1 MFSGL
6 SNYLK
11 KILPKRLFYRALLI
25 VAIPVLVLQLV
36 ITIVFFDSLWIKTNK
51 GMTRTL
57 VNEISTFIEA
67 YESEQENK
75 QELLDLFSIFLDLNI
90 EFTNNEK
97 LQNTDTERWFS
108 PIDRTLRRELKS
120 KFGLNEYW
128 FDTTSYKELIDLRIK
143 YEDGYFKFLVPK
155 DRVAS
160 SSARIFA
167 LWITVPAIIMVI
179 ISLIFLKN
187 QTRPITNLAR
197 AAERFGKGENIE
209 EFKPSGALEI
219 RQAGH
224 EFDKMRKRI
233 ERHINQ
239 RTEMLSGISH
249 DLRTPLTRMKLQLAF
264 IKDKETVNKLT
275 EDINEME
282 KMLNEY
288 LQFTS
293 SSYVEKDEM
302 FNLSELISEVIEK
315 YNNENI
321 SQNLFNGVNNAF
333 AEKAGDGVNILTKE
347 VDTLPNIAKNYSE
360 ENVSWVAVGDENY
373 GEGSSREHAAME
385 PRFRGCK
392 VVLVKSFARI
402 HEANLKKQGILPLV
416 FEDKNDYEKIE
427 QFDKMTIGSLK
438 DIAVDTPVEI
448 ILEKENGETETIE
461 ANHSLS
467 EDQIAWF
474 FAGSALNY
482 IKSK

>member
-6 SNYLK
+6 NNLLK

-25 VAIPVLVLQLV
+25 VATPVVVIQLV

-57 VNEISTFIEA
+57 VNEISAFIEA
-67 YESEQENK
+67 YESEKNDK
-75 QELLDLFSIFLDLNI
+75 QEITNLFSLFLDLNI
-90 EFTNNEK
+90 ELKLNEE
-97 LQNTDTERWFS
+97 LQNQQNERWFS
-108 PIDRTLRRELKS
+108 QIDRTLRRELKS
-120 KFGLNEYW
+120 KFPVENYW
-128 FDTTSYKELIDLRIK
+128 FNSRNYKELIDLRIK
-143 YEDGYFKFLVPK
+143 YNNGYFKFLVPK

-167 LWITVPAIIMVI
+167 MWITVPAIIMVI

-197 AAERFGKGENIE
+197 AAERFGKGEEIE

-233 ERHINQ
+233 ARHLNQ

-249 DLRTPLTRMKLQLAF
+249 DLRTPLTRMKLHLAF
-264 IKDKETVNKLT
+264 INDKETVEKLT

-293 SSYVEKDEM
+293 SSYVEKDET
-302 FNLSELISEVIEK
+302 FNLSELIDEVINK

-321 SQNLFNGVNNAF
+321 SRNLLPRVYINGRKNLINRCLNNLVDNALKYATKVELSLSKKNTNLFIMIDD
-333 AEKAGDGVNILTKE
+333 DG
-347 VDTLPNIAKNYSE
+347 PGIAKTEYD
-360 ENVSWVAVGDENY
+360 NVFKPFYKIDKGRADSKSSVGLGLSIASDI
-373 GEGSSREHAAME
+373 
-385 PRFRGCK
+385 
-392 VVLVKSFARI
+392 VKSHGGNI
-402 HEANLKKQGILPLV
+402 K
-416 FEDKNDYEKIE
+416 
-427 QFDKMTIGSLK
+427 
-438 DIAVDTPVEI
+438 
-448 ILEKENGETETIE
+448 LEK
-461 ANHSLS
+461 
-467 EDQIAWF
+467 
-474 FAGSALNY
+474 
-482 IKSK
+482 SKMSGLRVKIFLPV

>member
-6 SNYLK
+6 SNFLK
-11 KILPKRLFYRALLI
+11 DILPKRLFYRALLI
-25 VAIPVLVLQLV
+25 VAVPVLVLQLV
-36 ITIVFFDSLWIKTNK
+36 ITVVFFDSLWIKTNK
-51 GMTRTL
+51 GMTKAL
-57 VNEISTFIEA
+57 INEINLFVEVYGNEET
-67 YESEQENK
+67 NK
-75 QELLDLFSIFLDLNI
+75 DELKNLFSLFIDLNI
-90 EFTNNEK
+90 ELVNNKNLE
-97 LQNTDTERWFS
+97 NRYTERWFS

-120 KFGLNEYW
+120 NFSLGEFW
-128 FDTTSYKELIDLRIK
+128 FDTTSYRELIDLRIK
-143 YEDGYFKFLVPK
+143 YQDGYFKFLVPK
-155 DRVAS
+155 DRVTS

-197 AAERFGKGENIE
+197 AAEQFGKGEDIE

-233 ERHINQ
+233 LRHLNQ

-249 DLRTPLTRMKLQLAF
+249 DLRTPLTRMKLQIAF
-264 IKDKETVNKLT
+264 IKDKDLASKLT

-302 FNLSELISEVIEK
+302 FNLSELIEEIVIK

-321 SQNLFNGVNNAF
+321 QKDLLPRIYINGRKNLINRCLNNIIDNALKYGNKVQLKLSK
-333 AEKAGDGVNILTKE
+333 ENTNILIIIDDDGSGIPKE
-347 VDTLPNIAKNYSE
+347 EY
-360 ENVSWVAVGDENY
+360 ENVFKPFYKIDKGRADSKSSVGLGLSIASDIIRSHGGNI
-373 GEGSSREHAAME
+373 
-385 PRFRGCK
+385 
-392 VVLVKSFARI
+392 VL
-402 HEANLKKQGILPLV
+402 
-416 FEDKNDYEKIE
+416 D
-427 QFDKMTIGSLK
+427 
-438 DIAVDTPVEI
+438 
-448 ILEKENGETETIE
+448 
-461 ANHSLS
+461 
-467 EDQIAWF
+467 
-474 FAGSALNY
+474 
-482 IKSK
+482 KSKMNGLSVKIFLPV